1 MHLKIQYQVSAELF
15 LRGNLV
21 IFVLIVPSHSMF
33 DQMKEK
39 QDTVQGMPVKIQIR
53 ITMKNRATFT
63 IFCHFCSQRLAMYGF
78 KKLSE

>member
-1 MHLKIQYQVSAELF
+1 MHLKIQYQVSTELF
-15 LRGNLV
+15 LGEMLV
-21 IFVLIVPSHSMF
+21 IFVLILPSLSMF

-39 QDTVQGMPVKIQIR
+39 QDTIQGMPVKIQSH
-53 ITMKNRATFT
+53 ITKKNRATFT